1 MKKIMVI
8 ALLSMVCSLAK
19 AQFTNTKWNG
29 ALAVPDTT
37 GVILD
42 FKKDLVTVIVDQS
55 GEVLE
60 TMSYTVHADTLI
72 FKKVSGQ
79 SPCSETLL
87 SKLRFSIADNQLTI
101 IPVSD
106 DCQVRADA
114 WTKKPFVKVAEKAD

>member
-1 MKKIMVI
+1 MFTI
-8 ALLSMVCSLAK
+8 LSMACSLAK
-19 AQFTNTKWNG
+19 AQFADTKWNG

-42 FKKDLVTVIVDQS
+42 FKKDLMTVIVDQS

-60 TMSYTVHADTLI
+60 TMSYTVSADTLI

-79 SPCSETLL
+79 SPCSESSL
-87 SKLRFSIADNQLTI
+87 SKLRFTIADNKLTI

-114 WTKKPFVKVAEKAD
+114 WTKQPFVKVTE